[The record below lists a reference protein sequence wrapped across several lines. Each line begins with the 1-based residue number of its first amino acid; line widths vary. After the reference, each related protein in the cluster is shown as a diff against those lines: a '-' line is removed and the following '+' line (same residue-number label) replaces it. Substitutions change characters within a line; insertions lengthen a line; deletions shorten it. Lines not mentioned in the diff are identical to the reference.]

1 MKREDKVISL
11 DLAKAIAKEHEKLKL
26 EVESEWWWEVHDKPH
41 HDVHFSVLVNRF
53 TKDPDHGY
61 WHLDK
66 KHPAYD
72 TAELGEMLPRAV
84 PTLKTINDLWIWRED
99 EYNDWMLQYGTLNKF
114 RDSVE
119 AEARGRLYLWL
130 LKEGYING

>member
-1 MKREDKVISL
+1 MKTEDKVISL
-11 DLAKAIAKEHEKLKL
+11 GLAKEIDLWSAEKDVAPTVSQYYWVRNKADSFFFLQ
-26 EVESEWWWEVHDKPH
+26 EGVKP
-41 HDVHFSVLVNRF
+41 
-53 TKDPDHGY
+53 
-61 WHLDK
+61 LDK
-66 KHPAYD
+66 KYYPAYD
-72 TAELGEMLPRAV
+72 TAELGGMLPRAV

-130 LKEGYING
+130 LKEGYIK

>member
-11 DLAKAIAKEHEKLKL
+11 GLAKEIDLWSAEKDVAPTVSQYYWVRNKADSFFFLQ
-26 EVESEWWWEVHDKPH
+26 EGVKP
-41 HDVHFSVLVNRF
+41 
-53 TKDPDHGY
+53 
-61 WHLDK
+61 LDK
-66 KHPAYD
+66 KYYPAYD

-130 LKEGYING
+130 LKEGYIK